1 MEAVGWE
8 EYRHGRL
15 VRGRFEGSADIA
27 QRARFVLQVPD
38 KKRLGSSPRSDGWIQ
53 YPINLDSYL

>member
-8 EYRHGRL
+8 EYPPGRL
-15 VRGRFEGSADIA
+15 GRGRFEGYADSAG
-27 QRARFVLQVPD
+27 RARFVLQVPD
-38 KKRLGSSPRSDGWIQ
+38 KKRLRSSPRSDGWIQ